1 MIYMTDG
8 IPTGFLPEEH
18 IGHYI
23 NYLSKT
29 IRYAANISLEVGG
42 EYITGEQ
49 CRLMSYISRRLCM
62 GQTVYQKDI
71 EKEFNVKRSSVTSIL
86 SNLEKSGYILRKD
99 DEKDRRTKI
108 IILTEKGVFLSERME
123 ENIARLENVIS
134 EGMSMEERAEYI
146 RLTKLAISNVKN
158 SELFG
163 TGRL

>member
-1 MIYMTDG
+1 
-8 IPTGFLPEEH
+8 
-18 IGHYI
+18 
-23 NYLSKT
+23 
-29 IRYAANISLEVGG
+29 
-42 EYITGEQ
+42 
-49 CRLMSYISRRLCM
+49 M